1 MPIDTYHVVLVGD
14 CGVGKTSIINRYV
27 HHKYNRYQTGSEA
40 VESIK
45 HIVEYNREFLNL
57 CFHDTPGQPIMAGIV
72 NKYVEELAD
81 VVIFVVSPK
90 TKESGWLKI
99 SERIKKMRG

>member
-1 MPIDTYHVVLVGD
+1 
-14 CGVGKTSIINRYV
+14 
-27 HHKYNRYQTGSEA
+27 
-40 VESIK
+40 
-45 HIVEYNREFLNL
+45 
-57 CFHDTPGQPIMAGIV
+57 MAGIV